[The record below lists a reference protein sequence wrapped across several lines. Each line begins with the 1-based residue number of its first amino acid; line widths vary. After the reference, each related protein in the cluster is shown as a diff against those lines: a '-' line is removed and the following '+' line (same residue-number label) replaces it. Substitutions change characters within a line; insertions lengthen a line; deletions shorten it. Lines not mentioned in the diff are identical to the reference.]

1 MMLWQIPF
9 LPEQA
14 STFAPSVDQLF
25 LFLIALT
32 LVVSGGVAGLEFY
45 FAVKYRRRSPNE
57 LPPQVHGSM
66 KLEVI
71 WTVIPFIVAMGIFV
85 WGASVYFTLYRA
97 PKEALE
103 IYVTAKQWMWRF
115 QHPDGQREIN
125 ELHVPVGRRVK
136 LLMASE
142 DVIHAFYVPAFR
154 IKNDIVPGRY
164 TTTWFEATKP
174 GEYHLF
180 CAEYCGTNHSGMIGK
195 VKVLEPAEYQAW
207 LSGGAVEGSLAS
219 RGEKLFQEKACNTC
233 HRADVQG
240 RGPMLTGLFGSRVAL
255 QGGATV
261 TADEVYIRESIVNPQ
276 AKVVAGFQP
285 IMPTFQGQIS
295 EEQLLELIA
304 YIRSLGASQQTGTAG
319 PQTPAQPQGAASGVA
334 TPRPSQ
340 TPK

>member
-1 MMLWQIPF
+1 MLWQLPF
-9 LPEQA
+9 LPVQA
-14 STFAPSVDQLF
+14 STFAGRVDTLF
-25 LFLIALT
+25 LFLVALT
-32 LVVSGGVAGLEFY
+32 IVVSGGVAGLEFY
-45 FAVKYRRRSPNE
+45 FAVKYRRRTPDE
-57 LPPQVHGSM
+57 VPPQVHGSM

-103 IYVTAKQWMWRF
+103 IYVTGKQWMWRF

-154 IKNDIVPGRY
+154 IKNDVVPGRY
-164 TTTWFEATKP
+164 TTTWFEATKSGP
-174 GEYHLF
+174 FDLY

-195 VKVLEPAEYQAW
+195 VHVMEPAEYQAW

-219 RGEKLFQEKACNTC
+219 RGEKLFQEQACITC
-233 HRADVQG
+233 HRADAQG
-240 RGPMLTGLFGSRVAL
+240 RGPLLNGLFGSRVAL

-261 TADEVYIRESIVNPQ
+261 IADEAYIRESIVNPQ
-276 AKVVAGFQP
+276 AKIVAGFQP
-285 IMPTFQGQIS
+285 LMPTFQGRFT
-295 EEQLLELIA
+295 EERMLELIA
-304 YIRSLGASQQTGTAG
+304 YIKSLGAPPQAGTSGAG
-319 PQTPAQPQGAASGVA
+319 AQGAASGVA